1 MGDAPLAA
9 EELGRRFIDAANR
22 RDVDALVALC
32 HPELELLPTM
42 IVSQRAVY
50 HGHDGLRRWVADLLT
65 AEIAYEAHVRRV
77 REFGDDQF
85 AVLAEVRLQ
94 GEVITQSALVGRVR
108 DDLIVRAKGY
118 LSDEQTLI
126 RVGVLPPAEP

>member
-1 MGDAPLAA
+1 MGEERLSA
-9 EELGRRFIDAANR
+9 EELGRGFVDAANR

-50 HGHDGLRRWVADLLT
+50 RGHDGLRRWVADLLD
-65 AEIAYEAHVRRV
+65 AEIAYEARVLRV
-77 REFGDDQF
+77 REFGGDQF
-85 AVLAEVRLQ
+85 AVLAEVRLD
-94 GEVITQSALVGRVR
+94 GEVITQSALIGRVQ

-118 LSDEQTLI
+118 LSDEPTLI
-126 RVGVLPPAEP
+126 RVGVLPPSES

>member
-1 MGDAPLAA
+1 MEGGPLSA
-9 EELGRRFIDAANR
+9 EELGRRFVDAANR

-50 HGHDGLRRWVADLLT
+50 HGHDGLRRWVADVVE
-65 AEIAYEAHVRRV
+65 AEVAYEARILRV
-77 REFGDDQF
+77 REFGGDQF
-85 AVLAEVRLQ
+85 AVLAEVCL
-94 GEVITQSALVGRVR
+94 GDEVITRSALIARVR
-108 DDLIVRAKGY
+108 NDLIVRAKGY

-126 RVGVLPPAEP
+126 RVGVLPPAEG